1 MAAERHPGCVTVFG
15 GTGFLGR
22 AIVKRLLAEG
32 TTVRVAVRHP
42 DRAKIDRRSDRG
54 GSVQPVCANLRDET
68 SVASAIEG
76 AEAVVNAVGL
86 YVEKGAETFEA
97 VHERGALNV
106 AKKAAILGVERLV
119 HISGIGADPQSE
131 SRYVRARAEGE
142 ELVMDAFRHATI
154 LRPSVLFGPE
164 DSFLNALADITSRT
178 PVLPLFGR
186 GHTRLQPVYVGDVAE
201 AVLRA
206 LEHPEAPGKTY
217 ELGGPDIYSYRALIE
232 LVMARAKRRCLLL
245 PMPFWL
251 WQILAI
257 LASVLP
263 APPVTSAQVALMRQ
277 DNLVAEG
284 ALSLDDLGIE
294 ATALE
299 EILPDYAF

>member
-1 MAAERHPGCVTVFG
+1 MAADSRPGCVTVFG

-22 AIVKRLLAEG
+22 AIVARLLSEG
-32 TTVRVAVRHP
+32 ITVRLAARHP
-42 DRAKIDRRSDRG
+42 DPVAVDRRSDRG
-54 GSVQPVCANLRDET
+54 GTLQPVYADLRDET
-68 SVASAIEG
+68 AVASAIEG
-76 AEAVVNAVGL
+76 AQAVVNAVGL

-97 VHERGALNV
+97 IHERGALNV
-106 AKKAAILGVERLV
+106 AQQAAALGVERLV
-119 HISGIGADPQSE
+119 HISGIGADLQSA
-131 SRYVRARAEGE
+131 SRYVRARAKGE
-142 ELVMDAFRHATI
+142 LLVMDAFRHATI

-164 DSFLNALADITSRT
+164 DSFLTTLAAITSRT

-206 LEHPEAPGKTY
+206 LDHPEAPGKTY
-217 ELGGPDIYSYRALIE
+217 ELGGPGIYSYRALIE

-245 PMPFWL
+245 PVPFCL
-251 WQILAI
+251 WQVVAI

-284 ALSLDDLGIE
+284 ALSLVDLGIE
-294 ATALE
+294 ATPVDE
-299 EILPDYAF
+299 VLPDYAF